1 MKWEQFFFLLL
12 LYLNIIISYLRAE
25 LTKEK
30 EERLSQYILE
40 RNERVYI
47 IIIILMR
54 VLHF

>member
-1 MKWEQFFFLLL
+1 MGAVFFFLLL

-47 IIIILMR
+47 IIILMR